1 MKIKVLFFAA
11 AREEAGTSEAEV
23 ELDEGTDT
31 KTFLRVLE
39 EQFPRL
45 QTLLPRCALARNGE
59 YVQGDEVLAHSD
71 EVALI
76 PPVSG
81 G

>member
-1 MKIKVLFFAA
+1 MMN
-11 AREEAGTSEAEV
+11 
-23 ELDEGTDT
+23 LDVGCDT
-31 KTFLRVLE
+31 MRLLE
-39 EQFPRL
+39 ILGERYPGLER
-45 QTLLPRCALARNGE
+45 LLPRCALAHNGE
-59 YVQGDEVLAHSD
+59 YVRGVQLLAGGD